1 MIFEAVEEFLQEVP
15 PQNTKKASSRSATPK
30 AYMTKSPIITCLTT
44 DILALL
50 TRFMI
55 QTEPSDLCFESFKR
69 CWSQP
74 QRHFGVFHHVFDPA
88 KVDYNR
94 LMQTAFQ
101 VAMQQFF
108 IVPVEVLN
116 APHLQSLG
124 EFLYTLDSLN

>member
-1 MIFEAVEEFLQEVP
+1 MLFEAVEEFFQEVP
-15 PQNTKKASSRSATPK
+15 IASPQRTKKTSSRSSIPRAHL
-30 AYMTKSPIITCLTT
+30 TKSPIVTCLTT

-50 TRFMI
+50 IRFMI

-69 CWSQP
+69 SWAQP
-74 QRHFGVFHHVFDPA
+74 QRHFSVFHHVFDPA

-94 LMQTAFQ
+94 LLQTAFQ

-108 IVPVEVLN
+108 IVPVEVLA

-124 EFLYTLDSLN
+124 ELCVF